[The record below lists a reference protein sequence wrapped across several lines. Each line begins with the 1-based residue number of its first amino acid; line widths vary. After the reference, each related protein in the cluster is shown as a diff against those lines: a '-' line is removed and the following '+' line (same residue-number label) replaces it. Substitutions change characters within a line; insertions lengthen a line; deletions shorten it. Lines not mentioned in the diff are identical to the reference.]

1 MWVRIAPVRF
11 DLSLAETVIKMTN
24 EVIIPL
30 FQQQPGFVRYQAG
43 LDRRQGTGV
52 SLTFWETREQAQSL
66 AEAFQAI
73 GPQLQAATIEIG
85 PAAVYEIL
93 VEG

>member
-1 MWVRIAPVRF
+1 MYVRIAPVRF
-11 DLSLAETVIKMTN
+11 DLSLAETVIKLTN

-30 FQQQPGFVRYQAG
+30 FQSQPGFVRYQAG
-43 LDRRQGTGV
+43 LDRKQGTGV
-52 SLTFWETREQAQSL
+52 SLTFWETREQAQALSD
-66 AEAFQAI
+66 AFLSIA
-73 GPQLQAATIEIG
+73 PQLQAATLEIG

>member
-11 DLSLAETVIKMTN
+11 DLSLAETVIKLTN

-30 FQQQPGFVRYQAG
+30 FRSQPGFVRYQAG
-43 LDRRQGTGV
+43 LDRKLGTGV

-66 AEAFQAI
+66 SDAFHAI
-73 GPQLQAATIEIG
+73 APQLQAATLEIG
-85 PAAVYEIL
+85 AAAIYEIL